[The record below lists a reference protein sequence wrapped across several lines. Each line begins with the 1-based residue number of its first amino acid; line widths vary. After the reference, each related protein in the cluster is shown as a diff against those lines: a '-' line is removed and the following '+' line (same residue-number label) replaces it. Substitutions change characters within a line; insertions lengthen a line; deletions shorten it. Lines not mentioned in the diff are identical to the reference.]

1 MPDEFDEEQDGEEEP
16 QKPTFSLPTFG
27 QGQQSEES
35 EESRPKPRTDDT
47 ALDEEDEEDIF
58 GIGERND
65 GSIDELERTDVDDIL
80 DVSEEDVTGERPQ
93 KKRFSRTTK
102 KFRPSNQP
110 PSTLGGMQY

>member
-1 MPDEFDEEQDGEEEP
+1 MFA
-16 QKPTFSLPTFG
+16 LPTFG
-27 QGQQSEES
+27 QEAQSSDEEAP
-35 EESRPKPRTDDT
+35 RPKPRTDDT

-93 KKRFSRTTK
+93 KKRFSRTAK
-102 KFRPSNQP
+102 KFRPSNSP
-110 PSTLGGMQY
+110 PSSLGGMQY